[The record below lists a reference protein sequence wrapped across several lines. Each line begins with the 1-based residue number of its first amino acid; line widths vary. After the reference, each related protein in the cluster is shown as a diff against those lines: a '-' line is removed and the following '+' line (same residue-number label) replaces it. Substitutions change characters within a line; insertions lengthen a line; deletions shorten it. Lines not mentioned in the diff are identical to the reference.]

1 MQKRTIIT
9 LCLTILLFQVV
20 FSQNINKEKLDSLF
34 DAISI
39 NNKGMGS
46 IAVSKNGN
54 ILYSRA
60 IGYASISD
68 NEKIPSTI
76 KTIYRIGSIT
86 KMFTATMIL
95 QLVEDGK
102 IWLDDKLSKFFPD
115 LPGHDKITISFL
127 LHHRSGLHNFTDD
140 KDYLEWNEKPK
151 TQKEML
157 TIIGKKP
164 LDFEPD
170 SKFSYSNSNFVV
182 LGFIL
187 EKICKKPYAQVLKER
202 ITSKIGLTSTYF
214 GGKTDVSKNE
224 SHSYSYGDS
233 KWQQEPETD
242 MSIPHGA
249 GAIVSTPTEL
259 TKFIEALFA
268 GKLINNNSLNKMKT
282 LVDGYGM
289 GITSFPFGKRKAFGH
304 TGGIDGFGSILGYFP
319 DDSLA
324 VAYCSNGTV
333 MSWNDI
339 MIGVLSI
346 YFGKP
351 YTIPTFKSIA
361 IKVEDL
367 DKYLGVYS
375 SSEMPLKITITKDK
389 TTLIA
394 QATGQS
400 SFPLDATDKDI
411 FRFDPAQIELRFNP
425 DKNLMTLKQGGGT
438 FEFTK
443 DQ

>member
-140 KDYLEWNEKPK
+140 KDYLEWNEKRS
-151 TQKEML
+151 EERRV
-157 TIIGKKP
+157 GK
-164 LDFEPD
+164 
-170 SKFSYSNSNFVV
+170 
-182 LGFIL
+182 
-187 EKICKKPYAQVLKER
+187 
-202 ITSKIGLTSTYF
+202 
-214 GGKTDVSKNE
+214 
-224 SHSYSYGDS
+224 
-233 KWQQEPETD
+233 
-242 MSIPHGA
+242 
-249 GAIVSTPTEL
+249 
-259 TKFIEALFA
+259 
-268 GKLINNNSLNKMKT
+268 
-282 LVDGYGM
+282 
-289 GITSFPFGKRKAFGH
+289 
-304 TGGIDGFGSILGYFP
+304 
-319 DDSLA
+319 
-324 VAYCSNGTV
+324 
-333 MSWNDI
+333 
-339 MIGVLSI
+339 
-346 YFGKP
+346 
-351 YTIPTFKSIA
+351 
-361 IKVEDL
+361 
-367 DKYLGVYS
+367 
-375 SSEMPLKITITKDK
+375 
-389 TTLIA
+389 
-394 QATGQS
+394 
-400 SFPLDATDKDI
+400 
-411 FRFDPAQIELRFNP
+411 
-425 DKNLMTLKQGGGT
+425 
-438 FEFTK
+438 
-443 DQ
+443 